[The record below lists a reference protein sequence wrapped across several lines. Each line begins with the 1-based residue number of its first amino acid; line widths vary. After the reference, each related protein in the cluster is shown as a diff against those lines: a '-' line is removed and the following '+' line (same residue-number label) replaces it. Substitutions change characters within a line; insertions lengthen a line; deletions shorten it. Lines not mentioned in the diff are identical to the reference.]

1 MGIDDNPADY
11 VARQRLDGKLCA
23 VVGAGNGIGR
33 ETAIALRQAGADV
46 VCLDIDEAKAGAV
59 AAEVGGR
66 AMTVDAT
73 QRSEVDDAVECM
85 VEAYGRLDAV
95 VDIVGASFGSS
106 LLEIDEDL
114 IRRNFDL
121 NLFQA
126 MHVTRAAAAAM
137 AKTGGGT
144 IVLIGSS
151 AGLSSLPNQIVYGS
165 AKAAL
170 HHFVRCAASE
180 LGHLGVRVNA
190 VAPGY
195 VRTERMVAR
204 FDIEQWDELSSNI
217 PLQRAGELA
226 EIAGAA
232 LFLTQELSSFITGHV
247 LVADGGM
254 LNPPRV
260 LRASSSRQI
269 AGRLSNN

>member
-1 MGIDDNPADY
+1 MPGDEASTDY
-11 VARQRLDGKLCA
+11 AGKQCLDGKLCA
-23 VVGAGNGIGR
+23 VVGAGRGIGR
-33 ETAIALRQAGADV
+33 ETALALRQSGADV
-46 VCLDIDEAKAGAV
+46 VCLDIEPSHAAAV
-59 AAEVGGR
+59 ATEVGGT
-66 AMTVDAT
+66 AYALDAT
-73 QRSEVDDAVECM
+73 KPVE
-85 VEAYGRLDAV
+85 VEAVFDRIVAAHGRLDGV
-95 VDIVGASFGSS
+95 VDIVGASFGGA
-106 LLEIDEDL
+106 LLDADEEL

-126 MHVTRAAAAAM
+126 MHVTRVAAAAM

-151 AGLSSLPNQIVYGS
+151 AGLSSLPNQIIYGS

-195 VRTERMVAR
+195 IRTERMLAR
-204 FDIEQWDELSSNI
+204 FDEAQWGEMSANI
-217 PLQRAGELA
+217 PLQRAGEMS

-232 LFLTQELSSFITGHV
+232 LFLTQALSSFVTGHV

-260 LRASSSRQI
+260 MRSSSLRQI
-269 AGRLSNN
+269 AGRMVND

>member
-1 MGIDDNPADY
+1 MSGDEVHVDY
-11 VARQRLDGKLCA
+11 AARQRLDGRLCA
-23 VVGAGNGIGR
+23 VVGAGQGIGR
-33 ETAIALRQAGADV
+33 QTALALRQAGADV
-46 VCLDIDEAKAGAV
+46 VCLDIDEAKAAKVAV
-59 AAEVGGR
+59 EVGGR
-66 AMTVDAT
+66 AFALDVTNRSQVDAT
-73 QRSEVDDAVECM
+73 MDSILDTC
-85 VEAYGRLDAV
+85 GRLDGV
-95 VDIVGASFGSS
+95 VDIVGASFGAS
-106 LLEIDEDL
+106 LLEADEDL

-137 AKTGGGT
+137 AKNGGGT

-151 AGLSSLPNQIVYGS
+151 AGLSSLPNQIMYGS

-195 VRTERMVAR
+195 IRTERMVTR
-204 FDIEQWDELSSNI
+204 FDGEQWDELSLNI
-217 PLQRAGELA
+217 PLQRAGEMS

-232 LFLTQELSSFITGHV
+232 LFLTLSLSSFITGHV

-254 LNPPRV
+254 LNPSRV
-260 LRASSSRQI
+260 IRSSSMRQI
-269 AGRLSNN
+269 AGRLVNE